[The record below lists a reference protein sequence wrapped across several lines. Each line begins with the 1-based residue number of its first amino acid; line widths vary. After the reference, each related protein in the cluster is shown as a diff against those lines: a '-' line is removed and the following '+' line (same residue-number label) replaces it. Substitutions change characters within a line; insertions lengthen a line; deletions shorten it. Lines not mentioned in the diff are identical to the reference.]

1 MVSVPFRGS
10 CSEMNLEKVRK
21 LLLLKKFPSPFGV
34 RVLKCLWSLPDNASS
49 AVSVPFRGSCSE
61 ILVLQAL
68 ILRGFKMPFAA
79 RIVFLSLSCA
89 ISLKKC
95 ASSLVIADAARIS
108 LTV

>member
-1 MVSVPFRGS
+1 MEAAEFLRVSVPFRGS
-10 CSEMNLEKVRK
+10 CSEITKRMAEYYIV
-21 LLLLKKFPSPFGV
+21 SP
-34 RVLKCLWSLPDNASS
+34 
-49 AVSVPFRGSCSE
+49 VSVPFRGSCSE

-79 RIVFLSLSCA
+79 RIVFLSLSCCDL
-89 ISLKKC
+89 LKKC